1 MSFMLT
7 QDQIRNRSKTVTRRL
22 GWANLKPGDRLQACL
37 KCQGLKK
44 GEKVQKLAVIEIV
57 SNTKEQLHRMI
68 HNRFYGDSESA
79 KEGFPDLVG
88 PQFVAMFCKAM
99 NCDSKQIVNRIE
111 FKYVKEESNEQTTGA
126 DELNK
131 VSDSIGVA
139 QRKAK
144 SAKRKAIGATSG
156 VDGGTGPEA
165 S

>member
-1 MSFMLT
+1 
-7 QDQIRNRSKTVTRRL
+7 
-22 GWANLKPGDRLQACL
+22 
-37 KCQGLKK
+37 
-44 GEKVQKLAVIEIV
+44 
-57 SNTKEQLHRMI
+57 
-68 HNRFYGDSESA
+68 
-79 KEGFPDLVG
+79 
-88 PQFVAMFCKAM
+88 M